1 MKQAAQLHGRKPGFT
16 LLEVLLV
23 LVILGVLAAFLVP
36 RLTGTQQRA
45 YRKAAEVAIKDLEA
59 KVEMYAV
66 DHDATYPQSLEEL
79 LSPTDRDGK
88 PMSPYLRELPK
99 DPWGRPFNY
108 QVETDPNTGEQ
119 IVRIWSNGPNGQNE
133 NGGGDDIANWS
144 QK

>member
-1 MKQAAQLHGRKPGFT
+1 MNSVRRIGRGGFT

-66 DHDATYPQSLEEL
+66 DHDATYPQSLEDL
-79 LSPTDRDGK
+79 LSPVDRDGK
-88 PMSPYLRELPK
+88 PMAPYLKELPK

-108 QVETDPNTGEQ
+108 QVETDPNTGQQ

-133 NGGGDDIANWS
+133 NGAGDDIANWNVS
-144 QK
+144 Q